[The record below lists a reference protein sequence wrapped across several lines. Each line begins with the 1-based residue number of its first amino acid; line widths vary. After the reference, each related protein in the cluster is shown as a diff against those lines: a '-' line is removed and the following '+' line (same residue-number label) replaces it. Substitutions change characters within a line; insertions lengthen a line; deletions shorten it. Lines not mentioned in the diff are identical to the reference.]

1 MHKDVHD
8 HHTLMSL
15 QYAFSCH
22 LIIQSAIGKR
32 KVCCVTLKKPGG
44 KILDSVE
51 IVSVSSD
58 WEIGDIEEVDAS
70 SRSNPIP
77 SETVKSSLPS
87 STFKLDLNA
96 REEEAR
102 SQVVLPYL
110 R

>member
-44 KILDSVE
+44 KILDSLE

-77 SETVKSSLPS
+77 SLPS